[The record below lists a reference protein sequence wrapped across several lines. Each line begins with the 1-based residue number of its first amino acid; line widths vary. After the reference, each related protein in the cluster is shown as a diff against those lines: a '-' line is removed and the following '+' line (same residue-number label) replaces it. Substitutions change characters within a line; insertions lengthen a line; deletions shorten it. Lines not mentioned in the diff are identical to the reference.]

1 MMIRHIRFGLGLS
14 TVLLTGWLASDVVW
28 GQMPAMKREER
39 ILGDRAGANYSVLEG
54 GMRVP
59 ATVTQIKPIEQV
71 VIVLDGSGS
80 MVPIYP
86 RIVEELRKALP
97 SQMAVPTAIARFSM
111 QKVMLQDFT
120 TSRST
125 LDGAL
130 AKEQQLWS
138 GGGTNDGTMKSKT
151 NIYGVL
157 TALQEVIGDK
167 MTHCIVVTDGNDSFT
182 ERIDLPRVT
191 KENMVVSYVNW
202 AYRSFSARVDEENAV
217 LVTGSGS
224 RRMDIPNVTLRFVA
238 RQTGGEVVNYD
249 DWKAF
254 GAYFKRRLST
264 PGALYRATW
273 ESTNPEVPF
282 TLSGR

>member
-1 MMIRHIRFGLGLS
+1 MTRQIRFGLGLGM
-14 TVLLTGWLASDVVW
+14 VLLAGWLSSDVVW
-28 GQMPAMKREER
+28 GQMPTMKREER
-39 ILGDRAGANYSVLEG
+39 ILGDRAGANYGVLEG

-80 MVPIYP
+80 MVPIYA

-111 QKVMLQDFT
+111 QKTMLQDFT
-120 TSRST
+120 TSRAA

-138 GGGTNDGTMKSKT
+138 SGGTNDGTMKSKT

-182 ERIDLPRVT
+182 ERIDLPRVV

-254 GAYFKRRLST
+254 GAYFKRRLTT

-273 ESTNPEVPF
+273 ESANPEIPF
-282 TLSGR
+282 TLSAR